1 MSFLITILAF
11 VFTLGAAVIIHEF
24 GHFIVAKL
32 LGIRVEAFSV
42 GFGPR
47 LLGWRWG
54 TTDYRLSAIPL
65 GGFVKL
71 GGDESNAPIEG
82 ESVSDIPLRERFD
95 LRPRW
100 QKFLVIIAGPV
111 MNISTALLIP
121 FVGALLYGVPA
132 TVSPVV
138 SNVVP
143 GGAADVA
150 KLQPGDRIVS
160 FNNHDNPTWSRI
172 SDDALIS
179 PGQPLPLVV
188 ERDGQRLPLQI
199 TPMPRAERGE
209 TIGDIG
215 LQPDFGTQPPV
226 IGRVEENT
234 PAAEV
239 GLKANDRIVTI
250 NGSAVRTSE
259 EVVQYIQDHRTE
271 PLRLLIERDGQR
283 LEVTTRVRQL
293 ADGKERLGIG
303 FGGGGPL
310 EPVGLLGAAS
320 YAYQHNLRFVRLTAV
335 ALGQIFQGQRSA
347 RDSLAGP
354 IGIGRAAGTAANEGG
369 WGGVFWFLG
378 FLSLNLGVFNLFPI
392 PVLDGGAIFMLF
404 LEAVLGLAG
413 ITLSMTIRERIQQL
427 GFVTLLLLMGFVI
440 FNDLAKEAT
449 LWRSS
454 SKDNRPAATASPS
467 PPQ

>member
-1 MSFLITILAF
+1 MTLLITLLAF

-47 LLGWRWG
+47 IFGWRWG

-100 QKFLVIIAGPV
+100 QKFMVIIAGPV
-111 MNISTALLIP
+111 MNILTALMIP
-121 FVGALLYGVPA
+121 FVAALLYGVPA

-138 SNVVP
+138 SRIAPN
-143 GGAADVA
+143 GAADIA

-172 SDDALIS
+172 NDYALLA
-179 PGQPLPLVV
+179 PGQTMPLVV
-188 ERDGQRLPLQI
+188 ERDGQRIPLEI
-199 TPMPRAERGE
+199 KPTPRNERGE
-209 TIGDIG
+209 TVGDLG
-215 LQPDFGTQPPV
+215 FQPDSAVT
-226 IGRVEENT
+226 IGSVEANS
-234 PAAEV
+234 PAAEA
-239 GLKANDRIVTI
+239 GLKPDDRVVAI
-250 NGSAVRTSE
+250 NGEPMLRDE
-259 EVVQYIQDHRTE
+259 QVVLYIQDHKAE
-271 PLRLLIERDGQR
+271 PLTLVVERAGERLQVE
-283 LEVTTRVRQL
+283 TRARQM
-293 ADGKERLGIG
+293 ADGKERLGIR
-303 FGGGGPL
+303 FGGGPL
-310 EPVGLLGAAS
+310 ERVGLVGAAS
-320 YAYQHNLRFVRLTAV
+320 YAVEHNLRFIRLTAV

-369 WGGVFWFLG
+369 WEGVFWFLG
-378 FLSLNLGVFNLFPI
+378 FLSLNLGVFNLLPI
-392 PVLDGGAIFMLF
+392 PVLDGGAIFLLF
-404 LEAVLGLAG
+404 IEAVLGVVG
-413 ITLSMTIRERIQQL
+413 ITLSITIRERIQQL

-440 FNDLAKEAT
+440 FNDLAKEAS
-449 LWRSS
+449 LWRNS
-454 SKDNRPAATASPS
+454 SKDRPAATASPS
-467 PPQ
+467 PQPQQR